1 MLSLFEF
8 NIRGFIFLS
17 MQLRKLLLILFIFY
31 GNTAFASSEHG
42 PELKNV
48 NWSFDGVQG
57 TFDRQSIQRGLKVY
71 KEVCSACHSL
81 KRIAFRNLTDLGF
94 TEEEVK
100 AIAAGYNIQDGPNQ
114 EGEMFERPGRPS
126 DYFPLIYPN
135 EQAARAVNNGAFPP
149 DLSLMVKAREGGADY
164 IYSLLTGYQSVPPKG
179 VKLGENMYYN
189 PYFVNGSGQIAMPPP
204 ITTDNQVEYTDGT
217 IATTAQMTKDVVNF
231 LQWASEPEMEERK
244 GLGIKVIIFTLVFTI
259 LFYYAKKRIWRRVK

>member
-1 MLSLFEF
+1 
-8 NIRGFIFLS
+8 

-31 GNTAFASSEHG
+31 GNTAFSSSEHA

-48 NWSFDGVQG
+48 AWSFDGVQG

-100 AIAAGYNIQDGPNQ
+100 AIAGVYNIQDGPNQ

-126 DYFPLIYPN
+126 DYFPLVYPN

-164 IYSLLTGYQSVPPKG
+164 IYSLLTGYQSTPPKG

-189 PYFVNGSGQIAMPPP
+189 PYFINGSGQIAMPPP